1 VKIVWSPLAVER
13 LESIIAYISKDNATA
28 AHKMVERIINK
39 VESLSA
45 FPERGRK
52 VPEINREEIRE
63 VFEGEYRW
71 IYRLPS
77 KKVFVLTIRNFK
89 QLLSSHDLDFKENEK

>member
-1 VKIVWSPLAVER
+1 VKIFWSPLAVER
-13 LESIIAYISKDNATA
+13 LEDIFEYISKDNRAVA
-28 AHKMVERIINK
+28 QKLVDRIIKK
-39 VESLSA
+39 VDSLSK

-63 VFEGEYRW
+63 VFEGEYR
-71 IYRLPS
+71 IVYRISS

-89 QLLSSHDLDFKENEK
+89 QLLPDKDFE